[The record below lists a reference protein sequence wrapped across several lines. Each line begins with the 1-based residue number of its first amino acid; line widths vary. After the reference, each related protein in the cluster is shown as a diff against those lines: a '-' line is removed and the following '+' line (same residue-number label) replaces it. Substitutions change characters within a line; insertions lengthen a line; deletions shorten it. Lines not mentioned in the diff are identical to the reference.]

1 MNAQV
6 LLKDIAE
13 GMQMQS
19 DEVTA
24 FLNVVT
30 GKVISVGQEEFSA
43 AEENDDALGL
53 GEDALQE
60 IRDVAEGKDYIALPS
75 QFDIHEHQILVRF
88 ADSVD
93 NQSHSDQLHNALH
106 GRGAF
111 RRFKDTAYR
120 LGIEKDWFAFRDKAY
135 EDLAVEWCEENNIK
149 YRRDEMP

>member
-1 MNAQV
+1 MKAQV
-6 LLKDIAE
+6 LLSDIAE

-43 AEENDDALGL
+43 AEDDDDALGL
-53 GEDALQE
+53 SKEELQE

-75 QFDIHEHQILVRF
+75 QFDIHEYKMLVRF

-93 NQSHSDQLHNALH
+93 NESHSDELHNTLH

-111 RRFKDTAYR
+111 RCFKDTTYR
-120 LGIEKDWFAFRDKAY
+120 LGIEKNWYAFRDKAY
-135 EDLAVEWCEENNIK
+135 EELAIE
-149 YRRDEMP
+149 

>member
-1 MNAQV
+1 MKAQV

-24 FLNVVT
+24 FLNIVT
-30 GKVISVGQEEFSA
+30 GKVIPVGQEEFSA

-53 GEDALQE
+53 SEEELQE

-75 QFDIHEHQILVRF
+75 QFDIHEYKMLERF
-88 ADSVD
+88 ADSLD
-93 NQSHSDQLHNALH
+93 NESHSDQLHNALH

-111 RRFKDTAYR
+111 RCFKDTAYR

-135 EDLAVEWCEENNIK
+135 EELAVEWCEENDIK
-149 YRRDEMP
+149 YQR